1 MSEKLLE
8 ITGVC
13 KHFGGIAALTDV
25 SLTIESGEIYALIGP
40 NGAGKTSLF
49 NVITGIYTANS
60 GSISLNG
67 HRVSGK
73 SPHEMA
79 KAGVARTFQNI
90 RLFSSMTA
98 LENVMVGRHC
108 RTSAGVIGAI
118 FRHSKAKAEEQ
129 AIINHAHELLNYV
142 GISQHAHR
150 LAKNLSYGDQRRLE
164 IARALATEPKLL
176 VLDEPAAGMNHTET
190 NSLETLFR
198 TIRTD
203 GVTLLLIEHDVK
215 LIMGLCDRIA
225 VLNFGKK
232 IAEGTPDFIKNHPK
246 VIEAYLGVSI

>member
-1 MSEKLLE
+1 MASNLLE
-8 ITGVC
+8 IKGVS
-13 KHFGGIAALTDV
+13 KQFGGLAALTDV
-25 SLTIESGEIYALIGP
+25 SLTIQSGEIYALIGP

-49 NVITGIYTANS
+49 NVITGIYTPNS
-60 GSISLNG
+60 GSILLNAENMT
-67 HRVSGK
+67 GK

-108 RTSAGVIGAI
+108 RTSAGVIGAV
-118 FRHSKAKAEEQ
+118 FKHPKAKAEEQ
-129 AIINHAHELLNYV
+129 AITDRAHELLSYV
-142 GISQHAHR
+142 GIAKHAHR

-164 IARALATEPKLL
+164 IARALATDPVLL
-176 VLDEPAAGMNHTET
+176 ALDEPAAGMNHTET
-190 NSLETLFR
+190 NSLEELFR
-198 TIRTD
+198 TIRAD

-215 LIMGLCDRIA
+215 LVMGLCDRIT

-232 IAEGTPDFIKNHPK
+232 IAEGTPDMIKNHPE
-246 VIEAYLGVSI
+246 VIEAYLGVSV